1 MENQMENEPR
11 ESFQGTNTD
20 KMSSLFSD
28 NRNWLIM
35 VLSILLLLSVLGVTF
50 INTIFDW
57 LKGVID
63 IIASFFGSVIGNFL
77 YASGDIINASTNTV
91 ADAAKISID
100 LGSGAINDVGNL
112 MKSGVTG
119 EEVKKI
125 PVSPVVV
132 ITPTTNPTDNHKLD
146 EVIEKA
152 TTPPSREH
160 PIEPSPT
167 PPENPIQKSHQAS
180 KTAWCLVGKQDG
192 IRSCMEID
200 PSKEQCVSGEVFNS
214 GKQCINP

>member
-1 MENQMENEPR
+1 MENEPR

-132 ITPTTNPTDNHKLD
+132 ITPTTKPTDSGKLD
-146 EVIEKA
+146 EMIEKA

-160 PIEPSPT
+160 IVEPSPT
-167 PPENPIQKSHQAS
+167 PPDNPIQKTQQAS
-180 KTAWCLVGKQDG
+180 QIAWCLVGNQG
-192 IRSCMEID
+192 GNRSCMEID
-200 PSKEQCVSGEVFNS
+200 PSREQCVSGEVFTT